1 MAALLET
8 PSRIWRRIEDIEGRD
23 MPSLPS
29 LPPFDDDSA
38 DDDSL
43 SSSNILGKL
52 KDAGD
57 DESNKSID
65 MSLDISGPAHS
76 TPAPSSHY
84 ASTIR
89 ATSSV
94 SSTARFAHSIA
105 SRSAK
110 SASLGLSG
118 TACRT
123 SMGRTSRGSIRR
135 DEDEMSMDS
144 FDASVITSLPV
155 VDPATETDEGDM
167 GTVETSKDGT
177 QEESI
182 SVPEVYL
189 PPEEPEEHG
198 LSFADALATV
208 NESREHTP
216 KKFMEYSVNLRS
228 EPKPSPRDRFRNVAI
243 RERKTITTRTR
254 TPSLSR
260 TTPSPHSSPTN
271 STPRSNRTINMTLP
285 RSATASPAA
294 PSPVPGTS
302 IPLPRSN
309 TASPAI
315 VVHYADDDLSESIL
329 SEQEPSLGDA
339 GLALDE
345 LSMEMDVTE
354 VHQSPFASTT
364 PADLPREAS
373 TSTSPSRSESV
384 HEQSYGQRTEDREPT
399 FSSEE
404 GATPPKIR
412 NLSQATPRAS
422 PSPVAMSSPA
432 LSAAFTPTPAASR
445 PRLRARFAS
454 DESAGEREP
463 ETPVHYAPEDAEE
476 EVEEEGEKDPLTP
489 HAARRRSFLL
499 AVVNSTTRPRL
510 KMPTPHPRR
519 ESIFPGTP
527 SIAESTPVAAHL
539 STLDSNSAP
548 STGPR
553 LQAAFAGVT
562 PRPPP
567 RRTSHPL
574 AQGFTP
580 ESPPSAES
588 REGSASPRPPSESGS
603 AVSSNAQ
610 LAAIPP
616 WATPGPSG
624 SPYDGAS
631 DRASFISTASS
642 HDLTTHH
649 RANTS
654 FDPVL
659 GLGAQGH
666 GLGRFNAGKLNTYL
680 HSLNRRLQEENE
692 LLEERVRLLE
702 EKAGQTA
709 LDAGGRRLSGG
720 SRRSSLGGTMLGNV
734 EEDVNAEGWM
744 EEKVQ
749 LEEMMEDLQTK
760 LDKCL
765 EEKDNTERALEEE
778 RTERSRDKERWKERM
793 AEVETGVEGIVRD
806 LERRVHDAEKDAA
819 EAEVDWQKR
828 VKDTERKWIEAEE
841 ERDAALERVAQA
853 ERALES
859 GQELGG
865 ELASANERIAQ
876 LAGDVRSANIQIGDL
891 EDELGR
897 VDEKLVKAEKELHDE
912 KELAAALEEELMQKE
927 EVFSTNTK
935 ALEQKE
941 LEIHQLQQ
949 ELNESKNYV
958 SQLEEEA
965 GAATERIESLEEQIS
980 ALGIGQRDLEKA
992 LNEAHE
998 DIEALQDE
1006 VQRANELARQMEEA
1020 LEAAEEKMH
1029 SDEHELVELQAK
1041 VDTLVREREREAS
1054 FAQKEPSKSYAI
1066 PPIDI
1071 DVEALEAELDDA
1083 HKEIAKLTTL
1093 LNQSPA
1099 RKAVEKARET
1109 KIDIL
1114 EKENEELKERVKALR
1129 STVTDMST
1137 PGRVVNASGM
1147 SPFHRQ
1153 VLAMSM
1159 RAPRTPG
1166 APLKDMSWLNNS
1178 PTVPDVAPFVSEI
1191 SRLQKE
1197 LDLANQSIDDKL
1209 DKLEDVGF
1217 DVVGLTKKLEDARS
1231 RITSLEDEIARLLRR
1246 EERRNHRLERIRCKK
1261 CLLKVDFHAIQGAD
1275 ESSYLEES
1283 HSDLPSEPPTP
1294 PTKTTEALRAKL
1306 KSVNDNLAGMHK
1318 HWEEEKSQLLGE
1330 KAMLQDTTNRLNLQL
1345 QTAKEETKRVSQSG
1359 KVKDRVQADVQQEL
1373 DNARQVIAGLE
1384 SELRSERAQLRVLG
1398 TEQSRLQRERE
1409 DVLGQLRRTE
1419 SDVNDVK
1426 AQLQRVRKENHE
1438 LETEL
1443 RSNDNA
1449 DQKARILEGK
1459 LLETAETI
1467 EQLRQERSL
1476 LAADHKQL
1484 QRKYAEISEQ
1494 ASHLR
1499 GEYTAFQA
1507 THDKRRQ
1514 QLDLRQTELDEL
1526 RQALTEQADEL
1537 RKAEAEKN
1545 RMAVEKKDVARTISV
1560 LEGDL
1565 KRVRKEAEALGRD
1578 LKLLRADKERLEAKR
1593 KEDVTKAERAQKQSQ
1608 SQIRILNEQIQTQK
1622 DKFLRVQNQMKTHVC
1637 AADDRKLEDMRIQH
1651 KDECK
1656 GLLVNIRYLQAKLTR
1671 EGMFRLDLGHQK
1683 RYLLVLLAQF
1693 EKSEQTIIA
1702 AIAKIGYP
1710 LPPPPSS
1717 RTKKLPRL
1725 KSVALC
1731 VMFFTRAKM
1740 ASSRWKEHT
1749 TAKAAVVSAL
1759 QEVRRRRA
1767 IPVS

>member
-38 DDDSL
+38 DDESL

-57 DESNKSID
+57 NDSNKSID

-118 TACRT
+118 TA
-123 SMGRTSRGSIRR
+123 GRTSSGGNSRGSVRR
-135 DEDEMSMDS
+135 GEDEMSMDS

-155 VDPATETDEGDM
+155 VDPATETDEGDL
-167 GTVETSKDGT
+167 GTVEISKDGT

-285 RSATASPAA
+285 RSATASPAV
-294 PSPVPGTS
+294 PTPVLGAS

-315 VVHYADDDLSESIL
+315 VVHYADDDLTESIL

-354 VHQSPFASTT
+354 VHQSPYTSTT
-364 PADLPREAS
+364 QLDLPREAS
-373 TSTSPSRSESV
+373 TSMSPSRIEST
-384 HEQSYGQRTEDREPT
+384 HEYGERTDEREPT

-404 GATPPKIR
+404 GATPPTIR
-412 NLSQATPRAS
+412 NPNQATPRAS
-422 PSPVAMSSPA
+422 PSPIAMSSPA
-432 LSAAFTPTPAASR
+432 LSAAFTPIPATSR
-445 PRLRARFAS
+445 PRLRARFAP
-454 DESAGEREP
+454 DESAEEREP
-463 ETPVHYAPEDAEE
+463 ETPVHYATADAEQ
-476 EVEEEGEKDPLTP
+476 VEEEGERDPLTP

-527 SIAESTPVAAHL
+527 SIAESTPAAAHL
-539 STLDSNSAP
+539 SALDSNGP

-553 LQAAFAGVT
+553 LQSAFAGVT
-562 PRPPP
+562 PRPLP

-574 AQGFTP
+574 AQAFTP
-580 ESPPSAES
+580 ESPPPAES
-588 REGSASPRPPSESGS
+588 RDGSASPRPPSESGS
-603 AVSSNAQ
+603 ATSSNAQ
-610 LAAIPP
+610 LATIPP

-692 LLEERVRLLE
+692 LLEERVRILE
-702 EKAGQTA
+702 ERSGKTE
-709 LDAGGRRLSGG
+709 LDAGGRRLSAG
-720 SRRSSLGGTMLGNV
+720 SRRSSMGGTMLGNV

-744 EEKVQ
+744 EEKAQ
-749 LEEMMEDLQTK
+749 LEEMVEDLQTK
-760 LDKCL
+760 LDKCQ
-765 EEKDNTERALEEE
+765 EEKESMERALEEE

-806 LERRVHDAEKDAA
+806 LERRVDNAEKEAK

-876 LAGDVRSANIQIGDL
+876 LTGDVRSANIHIGDL
-891 EDELGR
+891 EEELGR
-897 VDEKLVKAEKELHDE
+897 VDEKLVKAEKELHEE
-912 KELAAALEEELMQKE
+912 KEVAAALEEELMQKE
-927 EVFSTNTK
+927 EEVSANTE
-935 ALEQKE
+935 ALERKE
-941 LEIHQLQQ
+941 SEIHQLQE
-949 ELNESKNYV
+949 ELKESKSYI
-958 SQLEEEA
+958 SQLEEDA
-965 GAATERIESLEEQIS
+965 GAASERIESLEEQIS

-992 LNEAHE
+992 LNEAHA
-998 DIEALQDE
+998 DIDDLQDA
-1006 VQRANELARQMEEA
+1006 VQRSNMLARQLEEA

-1029 SDEHELVELQAK
+1029 SDEHEIIELQAK
-1041 VDTLVREREREAS
+1041 IDTLEREREREAS
-1054 FAQKEPSKSYAI
+1054 FAQKEASKSYAV
-1066 PPIDI
+1066 PPIDV
-1071 DVEALEAELDDA
+1071 DVDALEAELDDA

-1129 STVTDMST
+1129 STMTDMNT

-1178 PTVPDVAPFVSEI
+1178 PTVPDVSPFVSEI

-1246 EERRNHRLERIRCKK
+1246 EERRDHRLERLRCKK
-1261 CLLKVDFHAIQGAD
+1261 CLLKVNFETIQAAD

-1283 HSDLPSEPPTP
+1283 HSGLPSEPPTP

-1345 QTAKEETKRVSQSG
+1345 QTAKEEAKRVSQSG
-1359 KVKDRVQADVQQEL
+1359 KVKDRVQADIQQEL
-1373 DNARQVIAGLE
+1373 ESARQVIADLE

-1426 AQLQRVRKENHE
+1426 AQLQRVRKENQE

-1443 RSNDNA
+1443 RNNDNA

-1484 QRKYAEISEQ
+1484 QRKYTEISEQ

-1526 RQALTEQADEL
+1526 RQALTDQADEL

-1545 RMAVEKKDVARTISV
+1545 RMVIEKKDVARTISV

-1593 KEDVTKAERAQKQSQ
+1593 KEDVTKAERAHKQSQ

-1622 DKFLRVQNQMKTHVC
+1622 EKFLRVQNQMKTHVC
-1637 AADDRKLEDMRIQH
+1637 AADDRKLEDMRLQH

-1671 EGMFRLDLGHQK
+1671 EGTFRLDLGHQK

-1710 LPPPPSS
+1710 LPPPST
-1717 RTKKLPRL
+1717 RTRKLPKL

-1731 VMFFTRAKM
+1731 VMFWTRAKV

-1767 IPVS
+1767 IAVS